1 MDFIRRLKNTSHNTI
16 VIILIIGIVVILNF
30 ISLNHFL
37 RLDLTEENRYTLS
50 DTTKNA
56 MRELDDVVTVKA
68 FFSKKLPPDLVNLT
82 REINDVLDE
91 FSAYSNNNLQVR
103 FLDPADDPK
112 IADEAMS
119 LGVPELDM
127 NIIEKDKVQ
136 LQKGYLG
143 IAISYGDKTE
153 VLPVVQSTSNLE
165 YDLVSAV
172 KKVIASRVKI
182 VGFLTG
188 HGEHEIME
196 MGMSGEKTA
205 DYTIF
210 KKALD
215 KNYETTTITAGQEI
229 KDVDTLV
236 IAGPKEPLSDRDVY
250 EIDQFIINGGNV
262 IFLIDAVS
270 VLPGLQASSL
280 DVNLDSFL
288 SNLGIKISR
297 SLVVDTIHETAAFS
311 SGFVQ
316 FFIPYPLWPKL
327 VSENFQI
334 ENPILAKIDSFVM
347 PWSSPLE
354 QTSGSGLNVEILA
367 SSSDEAWSQTAFD
380 LNPEQSFMPQGET
393 KSYPMVASISGK
405 LKSYFADK
413 EIPPKESAE
422 EPSDMEITPEEEKSA
437 SENRETIK
445 ESVYETRIVVVGDS
459 DFVSDGFVSRFPNNL
474 NFILNTVDY
483 LTLDSDLIG
492 IRAKKMTSRP
502 LTEVSEAQ
510 KSLIKIV
517 GIWLVPVIV
526 GVYGIFRNIR
536 RRRIRRMIL
545 L

>member
-1 MDFIRRLKNTSHNTI
+1 MDFIRRLKNTSNNAI
-16 VIILIIGIVVILNF
+16 VIILIIGIVAILNF

-50 DTTKNA
+50 DATKNT
-56 MRELDDVVTVKA
+56 MRELDDVVVVKA

-103 FLDPADDPK
+103 FLDPADNPK
-112 IADEAMS
+112 IADEARS

-127 NIIEKDKVQ
+127 NIVEKDKVQ

-153 VLPVVQSTSNLE
+153 VLPVVQSTRNLE

-172 KKVIASRVKI
+172 KKVTASRIKI

-196 MGMSGEKTA
+196 MRMSGEKTA

-215 KNYETTTITAGQEI
+215 KNYEITTVPAGQEI
-229 KDVDTLV
+229 KEIDTLV
-236 IAGPKEPLSDRDVY
+236 VAGPKEPLSDRDIY

-280 DVNLDSFL
+280 DVNLDGFL
-288 SNLGIKISR
+288 SHLGVDVSPNLLI
-297 SLVVDTIHETAAFS
+297 DTIHETAAFS

-316 FFIPYPLWPKL
+316 FFVPYPLWPKL
-327 VSENFQI
+327 VSDNFQAQ
-334 ENPILAKIDSFVM
+334 NPILAKIDSIVM

-367 SSSDEAWSQTAFD
+367 SSSNEAWVQTAFD
-380 LNPEQSFMPQGET
+380 LNPEQSFTPQGET
-393 KSYPMVASISGK
+393 KSYPMVALISGK
-405 LKSYFADK
+405 LKSYFADE
-413 EIPPKESAE
+413 EIPAAE
-422 EPSDMEITPEEEKSA
+422 ALEPSDIGITPEEEEPIE
-437 SENRETIK
+437 ENRKTIK
-445 ESVYETRIVVVGDS
+445 ESVYESRIAVIGDS
-459 DFVSDGFVSRFPNNL
+459 DFVADGFISRFPDNL

-492 IRAKKMTSRP
+492 IRAKKVISRP

-510 KSLIKIV
+510 KSLIKVV

-526 GVYGIFRNIR
+526 GGYGILRNIR
-536 RRRIRRMIL
+536 RRKMKKTVF
-545 L
+545 